1 MPVGVRGFAL
11 VALLVLAGCP
21 APFTTCDAQPDLT
34 GRWQLTFSPGGDNPI
49 TRATTVDAEL
59 RQMKRPSGIGN
70 LVWGTL
76 TAADKGLFDTVAIP
90 ELVKNN
96 GSKTGGVLGCSLK
109 INVPVRTPVSDDDAD
124 EGPLR
129 LSLSGSI
136 SSRGMMTGDVSTVI
150 RVDDPQMRVWSF
162 IWTGALQ

>member
-1 MPVGVRGFAL
+1 M
-11 VALLVLAGCP
+11 
-21 APFTTCDAQPDLT
+21 
-34 GRWQLTFSPGGDNPI
+34 
-49 TRATTVDAEL
+49 E
-59 RQMKRPSGIGN
+59 RPTGIGN

-76 TAADKGLFDTVAIP
+76 TAADPGLFGTIAIP

-109 INVPVRTPVSDDDAD
+109 INVPVATTVSDDDAD
-124 EGPLR
+124 DGPLR

-150 RVDDPQMRVWSF
+150 RVDDSQMRVRSF